1 MLRPPKDRCTQTVYP
16 WADEG
21 VRPYRAL
28 PKVSTGTAYL
38 PAGASCHRRI
48 LVRGGSPFAPALA
61 RSPRRRVFWDSRV
74 RLVLFLMQ
82 GISRLTL
89 EMTSCSLGFIMSFR
103 FGYNAKVRFA
113 RSKTDFCYKYP
124 VDYVVK
130 SVVLR
135 REKTQTYTFF
145 RYFARISA
153 SAETNSSGFSIS
165 IPSPTSAASYK
176 TFAYCPSASLS
187 VSKSALSLS
196 KTL

>member
-1 MLRPPKDRCTQTVYP
+1 MSTFYASENFNRFSVVVYSTGTLLTVRQHRKLLCFNVISTIFVGVADGRAVRPTETMLRPPKDRCTQTVYP

-103 FGYNAKVRFA
+103 FGYNARA
-113 RSKTDFCYKYP
+113 RSAGSKTGFCCK
-124 VDYVVK
+124 
-130 SVVLR
+130 
-135 REKTQTYTFF
+135 
-145 RYFARISA
+145 
-153 SAETNSSGFSIS
+153 
-165 IPSPTSAASYK
+165 
-176 TFAYCPSASLS
+176 LS
-187 VSKSALSLS
+187 VA
-196 KTL
+196 